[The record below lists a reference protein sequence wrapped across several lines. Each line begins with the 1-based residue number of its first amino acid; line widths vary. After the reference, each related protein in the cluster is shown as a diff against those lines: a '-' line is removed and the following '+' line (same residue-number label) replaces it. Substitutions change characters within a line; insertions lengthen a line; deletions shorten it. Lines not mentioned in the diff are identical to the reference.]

1 MHICDTFC
9 RILSEEGHTDSI
21 QTRKERVP
29 MRWGTE
35 EGMDISATEAIKGGK
50 GKVTEKC
57 VWETT
62 VI

>member
-1 MHICDTFC
+1 
-9 RILSEEGHTDSI
+9 
-21 QTRKERVP
+21 